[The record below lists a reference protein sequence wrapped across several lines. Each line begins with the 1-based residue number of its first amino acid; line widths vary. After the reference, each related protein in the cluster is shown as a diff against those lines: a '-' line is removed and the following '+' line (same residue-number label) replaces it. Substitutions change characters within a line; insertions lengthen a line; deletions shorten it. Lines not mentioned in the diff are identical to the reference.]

1 MKKSIIALV
10 IVVAVVGS
18 IMVMRAR
25 TRASVAPKLNV
36 TVDTILKKG
45 DLITNSSSVYR
56 IQGLLVRGTN
66 TPAQSDQV
74 PK

>member
-10 IVVAVVGS
+10 VLVADVVS

-25 TRASVAPKLNV
+25 TRASVAPKPNF
-36 TVDTILKKG
+36 TVDTTLKKG
-45 DLITNSSSVYR
+45 DLVTNGSSVQR
-56 IQGLLVRGTN
+56 IQGLLIRGTN